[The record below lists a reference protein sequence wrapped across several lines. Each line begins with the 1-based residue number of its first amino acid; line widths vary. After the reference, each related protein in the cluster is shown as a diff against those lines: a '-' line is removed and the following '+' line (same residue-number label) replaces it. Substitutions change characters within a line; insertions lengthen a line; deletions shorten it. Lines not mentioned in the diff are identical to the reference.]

1 MPFRFLLKKLKQG
14 FDILNHANWIG
25 RTDAAWLRW
34 WDRHMT
40 LKLPRDPN
48 QPDIVLL
55 EERIMYSASSFGLI
69 GMGAGIEEISFPTDL
84 PDMAALYDASS
95 LNEAAPSEDNAD
107 ELSDSIAHSSSSLS
121 SEAQDSIDADSATDR
136 QETSALMGRFAR
148 NVTLD
153 SDLIEL
159 GQPVLHRVTALGLT
173 EFAYVIPRD
182 QNIATCGL
190 DQISYRHEV
199 EFLQIG
205 LDRLDSLIREL
216 GDQALATEPLRD
228 ISQQFDHL
236 LHLIDAASTSQFTVD
251 ATWSDDAADTGIR
264 SFNDGDSRDGDSR
277 DEIFDDV
284 DLEGMDLVSRIE
296 MRLEALSDTIDT
308 LREHD
313 SWESDEP
320 LELGTFLSESDRTR
334 SAIARVDAALTR
346 HASASKY
353 RNMGLLF
360 APEMGIVTYGDDWQI
375 DHRGDEVNGRVTTL
389 TFRDLCVAIE
399 QMKNAIG
406 QTIYSQTYL
415 VERWLAREEAIG
427 MVEGYMGV
435 MAQFSFKNTVG
446 ADPSDVI
453 STTVILTPSQMM
465 SEVVVL
471 GAEATSTSTSTSAAS
486 LGSSLGLSLSSS
498 LSTSTSTGL
507 WSEYEQD

>member
-1 MPFRFLLKKLKQG
+1 MPFRFLLKKLRQG

-55 EERIMYSASSFGLI
+55 EDRIMYSASSFGLM
-69 GMGAGIEEISFPTDL
+69 GMGAGVEEISFPTDL
-84 PDMAALYDASS
+84 PDMAALYGTST
-95 LNEAAPSEDNAD
+95 LNENTPSEDNAD
-107 ELSDSIAHSSSSLS
+107 DPSDSIEHSSSASS
-121 SEAQDSIDADSATDR
+121 SEVQDSIETDAAADR
-136 QETSALMGRFAR
+136 QETSALMSRFAK
-148 NVTLD
+148 NVSLD
-153 SDLIEL
+153 SNLIEL
-159 GQPVLHRVTALGLT
+159 GQPVLHQVNSLGLT
-173 EFAYVIPRD
+173 ESAYVIPRE

-190 DQISYRHEV
+190 DHISYRHEV

-236 LHLIDAASTSQFTVD
+236 LHLVDAASTSQFTVD
-251 ATWSDDAADTGIR
+251 ATWSDDAPPTDAR
-264 SFNDGDSRDGDSR
+264 YSVDGDSDEDTLDS
-277 DEIFDDV
+277 V
-284 DLEGMDLVSRIE
+284 DTEGMDIVSRIDL
-296 MRLEALSDTIDT
+296 RLETLSDAIDT
-308 LREHD
+308 LRELD

-334 SAIARVDAALTR
+334 SAIAMVDAALTR

-375 DHRGDEVNGRVTTL
+375 DRR
-389 TFRDLCVAIE
+389 
-399 QMKNAIG
+399 
-406 QTIYSQTYL
+406 
-415 VERWLAREEAIG
+415 
-427 MVEGYMGV
+427 
-435 MAQFSFKNTVG
+435 
-446 ADPSDVI
+446 
-453 STTVILTPSQMM
+453 
-465 SEVVVL
+465 
-471 GAEATSTSTSTSAAS
+471 
-486 LGSSLGLSLSSS
+486 
-498 LSTSTSTGL
+498 
-507 WSEYEQD
+507 